1 MIARDAAGL
10 APPNELLSE
19 NCLTRPYR
27 SVAIVIEAEVEN
39 KEKKNIN
46 HAHERPEPVF
56 PKSSPNPKFHNTLT
70 LPLKTPSASR
80 KLLVPGLA
88 RAHPLR
94 YFSTTNDKRYITA
107 LNTIPIETPK

>member
-1 MIARDAAGL
+1 MRLKWKTKRKEHQSRTRKAVARL
-10 APPNELLSE
+10 PQIL
-19 NCLTRPYR
+19 
-27 SVAIVIEAEVEN
+27 
-39 KEKKNIN
+39 
-46 HAHERPEPVF
+46 
-56 PKSSPNPKFHNTLT
+56 PNPKFHNTLT

-94 YFSTTNDKRYITA
+94 YFSATNDKRYITA